1 MYIVSSVNKAIVNY
15 CKQDNSV
22 YTLKQGCQFI
32 CLFIYKICRKEAVTI
47 SKRTRS
53 PVLDSAHNTKTQA
66 ASDCNYFVVHF
77 PN

>member
-22 YTLKQGCQFI
+22 YTLKQGRQFI
-32 CLFIYKICRKEAVTI
+32 CLFIYKICPKEAVTI

-53 PVLDSAHNTKTQA
+53 PILDSAHNTITQTA
-66 ASDCNYFVVHF
+66 V
-77 PN
+77 